1 MTYVHIWIVYLIP
14 TSEKLNIYNNS
25 KTFESLNLIKH
36 SKLFGNELIHPYTW
50 NKWNNCGCVV
60 KGSRVRKSSFSYV
73 SLKEVGIG
81 NPLWF
86 PTGGWKTNQQK
97 IPQMKNKWAKKS
109 HFQKVFLWRLWC
121 GVGGK
126 FSCSEISLFSL
137 RSFCLVY
144 EKHLF
149 VRKEE
154 TGKCADPS
162 ETQDQVFSD
171 GGGFFPE
178 AFFCHLRFATFF
190 PALAIALHF
199 CFPSSFVLSR
209 KTLDYIV
216 HNNYRNNFLT
226 NSDRDQVKW

>member
-1 MTYVHIWIVYLIP
+1 MSKKIP
-14 TSEKLNIYNNS
+14 FS
-25 KTFESLNLIKH
+25 K
-36 SKLFGNELIHPYTW
+36 
-50 NKWNNCGCVV
+50 
-60 KGSRVRKSSFSYV
+60 SFSLTV
-73 SLKEVGIG
+73 VVRG
-81 NPLWF
+81 
-86 PTGGWKTNQQK
+86 
-97 IPQMKNKWAKKS
+97 
-109 HFQKVFLWRLWC
+109 
-121 GVGGK
+121 GGK

-137 RSFCLVY
+137 RSFFLVY

-171 GGGFFPE
+171 GGGFLPE

-190 PALAIALHF
+190 PALAIALHS

-216 HNNYRNNFLT
+216 HNNYKYNFFT
-226 NSDRDQVKW
+226 NSDRDQVK